1 MTGGLLQIVTSGK
14 QDIYLTIN
22 PEITFFKKVY
32 RRHTNFSLELVE
44 INPEQP
50 AEYNSMV
57 SFIIKNGD
65 AVHRCYLQIEIPYL
79 NFSDKYVTNANYTN
93 KKATDL
99 NNLTI
104 NYNKWT
110 DYYNNLKG
118 YVDVEAE
125 LYRILYNLL
134 QTENITINTLKNEV
148 SRFNFKNKIYKDKY
162 KNKIDEKVF
171 AQIDISGYINS
182 INKLISDT
190 NTSAGYISRNEI
202 ISNIER
208 MYNNMT
214 VNLSYYN
221 GKKQTYYKQ
230 KIAKQS
236 EYQIQFNYSNYLG
249 HNFFDY
255 YNLQIGGLEIEKYSK
270 EILHINQMHR
280 IKEQQMPNY
289 MEMIGNTPKLNTYN
303 SDAKGNAKILVPLNF
318 WFNKEAGSSLPLV
331 AMQYSDVLINAKVSD
346 IKKIICFEDYE
357 KMFDEIVIIELENTT
372 GYILNTKL
380 LYKKYKYNLDNKS
393 IIYDC
398 LYINDEL
405 LKIEFPDLISAER
418 SLILENNGTEY
429 TLNQITKL
437 LNPEMTI
444 EEIELLNG
452 PAGIDPTNN
461 QYIIDKY
468 QWVGFMLDI
477 NDPMYIDVSNNINIP
492 AKVGSYY
499 PYIDFDLYY
508 SLIPNPKIKLIA
520 ELVYLDDV
528 ERGKFANSKLEY
540 VVETFKDDV
549 FDVRNQ
555 DFFDGEL
562 SFNNPCKE
570 ILWYLQ
576 PKLFS
581 DGLTENGQNISLLF
595 DTYKYFEIN
604 PIKTQKLL
612 LNQFNLLFN
621 NVNFNYYTN
630 LLSYKFL
637 NNVLPDG
644 IYYYSF
650 CLYPEETQPSGA
662 VNLREIKGKQFH
674 IEFDKT
680 FLSEYRNLLMKLY
693 TKSSNNSYINKNALT
708 LKFISKSYDL
718 FVVHRGEARLLF
730 SSN

>member
-22 PEITFFKKVY
+22 PEITFFKKVFK
-32 RRHTNFSLELVE
+32 RHTNFSLELVE

-79 NFSDKYVTNANYTN
+79 SFSDRYVTNSNYIN

-118 YVDVEAE
+118 YVEIEAE
-125 LYRILYNLL
+125 LYRTLYNLL

-190 NTSAGYISRNEI
+190 NTNVGYISRNEI
-202 ISNIER
+202 IINIER

-214 VNLSYYN
+214 NNLSYYN

-236 EYQIQFNYSNYLG
+236 ENQIQFNYSNYLG

-270 EILHINQMHR
+270 EILHINQLHR

-303 SDAKGNAKILVPLNF
+303 NDAKGNAKILVPLIF
-318 WFNKEAGSSLPLV
+318 WFNKDAGSSLPIV
-331 AMQYSDVLINAKVSD
+331 AMQYSDILINAKVSD

-357 KMFDEIVIIELENTT
+357 KMFDEIVIIELENTD
-372 GYILNTKL
+372 GYILNTTL

-405 LKIEFPDLISAER
+405 LKIEFPDLTKSER
-418 SLILENNGTEY
+418 SLILENNGTKY
-429 TLNQITKL
+429 TLNELTQL
-437 LNPEMTI
+437 LNPEMST

-452 PAGIDPTNN
+452 PSGIDPTNN

-477 NDPMYIDVSNNINIP
+477 NDPIYVNSSNNINIP

-499 PYIDFDLYY
+499 PYIDFNLYY

-540 VVETFKDDV
+540 VVETFKDDI

-570 ILWYLQ
+570 ILWYVQ
-576 PKLFS
+576 PKLFL

-595 DTYKYFEIN
+595 DTYKYFETN
-604 PIKTQKLL
+604 PIKSQKLL
-612 LNQFNLLFN
+612 LNQYNLLFN

-637 NNVLPDG
+637 NNILPDG
-644 IYYYSF
+644 VYYYSF
-650 CLYPEETQPSGA
+650 CLYPEETQPSGT
-662 VNLREIKGKQFH
+662 VNLREIKGKPFH

-680 FLSEYRNLLMKLY
+680 FLSEYRNFLIKLY

-718 FVVHRGEARLLF
+718 FVVHKGEARLLF